1 MARGFQRALIVCM
14 ALLILILTLI
24 LAPGLLAANEPGRAV
39 SEPVH
44 PATAAVQEAA
54 PAGHPANPIHVQSP
68 LVEHLE
74 HAVKLITIL
83 LARLVEMF
91 AGIIIGVASLKAI
104 WKYFR
109 GFLAGENANPA
120 PEVRIGL
127 GRALALALEL
137 ELGADILG
145 TAVAPTWN
153 DIGQLAAI
161 AVLRTALNYFLER
174 EMHSEAAHHAAHA
187 ATHQEPRKAEPDH
200 AS

>member
-1 MARGFQRALIVCM
+1 MSRGFQRAMVTGM
-14 ALLILILTLI
+14 ALLTLV
-24 LAPGLLAANEPGRAV
+24 LFSGALSADQPAHQAA
-39 SEPVH
+39 
-44 PATAAVQEAA
+44 AAVHQAAPEAHA
-54 PAGHPANPIHVQSP
+54 PPAGHIQSA
-68 LVEHLE
+68 LLEHLE

-91 AGIIIGVASLKAI
+91 AGIIIGIASLKAI

-109 GFLAGENANPA
+109 GFAAGENANPA

-174 EMHSEAAHHAAHA
+174 EMHAEEEHHAKHA
-187 ATHQEPRKAEPDH
+187 AMHQAPHTLPPPI
-200 AS
+200 S